1 MALVPLDVLTKHGID
16 PDKAITIWEELKEK
30 FDFRPV
36 EHRNSHEVDISIRV
50 SGNPMLWYFGTDQR
64 AYRMD
69 DQNYHGETL
78 PEHREAQIAL
88 ALTDI
93 SARRLRDVTV

>member
-1 MALVPLDVLTKHGID
+1 MALTPLDVLTNHGID
-16 PDKAITIWEELKEK
+16 PDKAITIWEDLREK
-30 FDFRPV
+30 FEFSRISDRG
-36 EHRNSHEVDISIRV
+36 SHEVDVTIRTG
-50 SGNPMLWYFGTDQR
+50 GNPMLWYIGTDQR